1 MKKKSKAK
9 YIPFEKLHR
18 EWMRDPEHRRAYED
32 LEPEFQIARALIDA
46 RVKRKITSA
55 EIAEKVGTK
64 ELVISRLEGME
75 GNPSLSLIKRIAK
88 VLDVRLVF
96 RLEPR

>member
-1 MKKKSKAK
+1 MK
-9 YIPFEKLHR
+9 
-18 EWMRDPEHRRAYED
+18 DPEYCRAYEE